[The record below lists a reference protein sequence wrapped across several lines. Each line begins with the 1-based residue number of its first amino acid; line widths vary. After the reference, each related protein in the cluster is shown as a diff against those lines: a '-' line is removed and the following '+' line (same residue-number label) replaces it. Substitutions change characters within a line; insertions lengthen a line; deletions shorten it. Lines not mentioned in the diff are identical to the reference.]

1 MIEISYKDAKTLCI
15 KNVDKKEVN
24 FVFEDK
30 KVFLEDFDVAYPGE
44 YEKSGNLLEVKKYTD
59 ILFYKFLIDGKHMCI
74 ITADAFELKEEIVG
88 FF

>member
-1 MIEISYKDAKTLCI
+1 MIEISYKDPKTLCV
-15 KNVDKKEVN
+15 KNDDKKEVN

-30 KVFLEDFDVAYPGE
+30 KVFLEDFDVSHPGE
-44 YEKSGNLLEVKKYTD
+44 YEKSGNLLEVKEYTD

-74 ITADAFELKEEIVG
+74 VTADAFDLKEEIVS